1 MIFKTVHRKLKKKDK
16 PTNYDLQN
24 STQEAKEKD
33 KPTNYDLRNSTQEA
47 KELTRTPLKTGDG
60 LMLRKH

>member
-1 MIFKTVHRKLKKKDK
+1 MIYKTVHRKLKK
-16 PTNYDLQN
+16 
-24 STQEAKEKD
+24 KD